1 MKLSCE
7 CVRDILLCL
16 EGFDFFVQNEYG
28 DVDQNMVSIDD
39 LRESLPQ
46 YTAPELLYTL
56 LRLEEGDYITA
67 SKKYADDILQYFFV
81 TGMTYEGHE
90 FLERIRPAT
99 TWKKVLPLLQKLGS
113 FSLNL
118 LSSVSGSILTAE
130 ASRWIAGG

>member
-7 CVRDILLCL
+7 SVRDILLSL

-28 DVDQNMVSIDD
+28 DIDQNMVSIDE
-39 LRESLPQ
+39 LREALPQ

-56 LRLEEGDYITA
+56 LRLEEGGYITA
-67 SKKYADDILQYFFV
+67 SKKYANDILQYFLV

-90 FLERIRPAT
+90 LLERIRPVT

-113 FSLNL
+113 FSIDL
-118 LSSVSGSILTAE
+118 LSSVSGNLLTAE
-130 ASRWIAGG
+130 ASRWLTGG

>member
-81 TGMTYEGHE
+81 TGMTYEAVSYTH
-90 FLERIRPAT
+90 LT
-99 TWKKVLPLLQKLGS
+99 LPTN
-113 FSLNL
+113 SL
-118 LSSVSGSILTAE
+118 V
-130 ASRWIAGG
+130 